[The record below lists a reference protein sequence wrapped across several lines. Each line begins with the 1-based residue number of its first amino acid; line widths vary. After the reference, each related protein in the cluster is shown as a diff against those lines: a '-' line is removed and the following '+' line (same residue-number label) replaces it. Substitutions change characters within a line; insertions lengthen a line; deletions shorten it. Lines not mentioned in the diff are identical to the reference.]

1 MKEFPFTLP
10 SGRKIVLREST
21 GSDELAAFRRCGA
34 KPEELEH
41 QQFELI
47 ASNVLSLS
55 GGGLSQ
61 GSPGTVPKTDGYES
75 LLSLP
80 SKDRQSLPILWN
92 RINLPTAA
100 EVAALRSSVSVL
112 SPPSSV
118 LSPLRVVSFRL
129 PCGATATMHQ
139 CTGLEEFAAQRA
151 FIGKPAREA
160 DLYRKWDELARCVA
174 RLGGGLSQGPPGT
187 VPKTDSYS
195 GFEDLFSLTSKS
207 LACLFIIFT
216 DENLLSGEELTGLR
230 DFSATGSPSPSSQ
243 S

>member
-1 MKEFPFTLP
+1 MNQFPFTLP
-10 SGRKIVLREST
+10 SGRRIVLREST
-21 GSDELAAFRRCGA
+21 GSDEFAAFRRCGA

-47 ASNVLSLS
+47 ASNLVSC
-55 GGGLSQ
+55 Q
-61 GSPGTVPKTDGYES
+61 GIPPELTGYER
-75 LLSLP
+75 LVRLT
-80 SKDRQSLPILWN
+80 SKDRQSLPYLWN

-100 EVAALRSSVSVL
+100 EVVALRSSVKTD
-112 SPPSSV
+112 PSNPTGPTDS
-118 LSPLRVVSFRL
+118 LPLRRVVFLL
-129 PCGATATMHQ
+129 PCGAVVHMHQ
-139 CTGLEEFAAQRA
+139 CTGQEEFAAQRA

-160 DLYRKWDELARCVA
+160 ELYRKWDELARCVA

-195 GFEDLFSLTSKS
+195 GFEDLFQLTSKA

>member
-1 MKEFPFTLP
+1 VKEFPFTLP
-10 SGRKIVLREST
+10 SGRRIVLREST
-21 GSDELAAFRRCGA
+21 GLDELAAFRRCGT
-34 KPEELEH
+34 KPEEQEH

-47 ASNVLSLS
+47 ASNVVGGEVSAAKTGTVPL
-55 GGGLSQ
+55 GGLSPL
-61 GSPGTVPKTDGYES
+61 SPGYES

-80 SKDRQSLPILWN
+80 SKDRQSLPVLWN

-100 EVAALRSSVSVL
+100 EVQALRASVVRTL
-112 SPPSSV
+112 SFP
-118 LSPLRVVSFRL
+118 LSTFSFIL
-129 PCGATATMHQ
+129 PCGTRVSMHQ

-151 FIGKPAREA
+151 FIGKPERESQ
-160 DLYRKWDELARCVA
+160 LYRKWDELARCVA